1 MGLTDWFKQRFSRMA
16 NSTAMMSV
24 GNREVMTPIDN
35 ANAITEGF
43 NKTAAVYSIVMR
55 DAEKFGVIPRYV
67 YTVEDKEEKKLGA
80 DYSTKKYHKKY
91 NKKGY
96 EEQKVKDNDLAL
108 LLNRPNEYESQDA
121 FFTKLRAYYKASGE
135 AFIWLNR
142 GDVSN
147 LDDKAMMAK
156 PVLEMYVLPSQ
167 YVDVV
172 PDLGNM
178 FGVSDYILNC
188 GTKLRLG
195 KANVIHWKMPTLD
208 FDSTS
213 GEHLRGMTP
222 LRPGALTV
230 QQYKDATTSSV
241 RMYQN
246 DGAKGVLFNEQLGSL
261 SPTQESAIRGV
272 LDSKINNNDVK
283 GAVAWLQGKWDYVD
297 LGKGNTDLG
306 LLEGKTLTWKEL
318 CFLFNVPYYF
328 FNPEIAYADANRSMV
343 DWISNSIVPG
353 CKQLDGEMNRFLP
366 EAFGLKG
373 QVFIGSDVSELP
385 EVQEITYQLAER
397 LSKLWMI
404 KPNEVREIMGYESDG
419 VELDEYWLPS
429 GISPLSQFN
438 DGMDAAAQRLEDQGL
453 DDTNV

>member
-1 MGLTDWFKQRFSRMA
+1 MGLTDWFKNMFNRGALS
-16 NSTAMMSV
+16 STLWNV

-67 YTVEDKEEKKLGA
+67 YSAKNKEEK
-80 DYSTKKYHKKY
+80 SYHKTYQKKSFDAEKVN
-91 NKKGY
+91 NK
-96 EEQKVKDNDLAL
+96 LAE

-142 GDVSN
+142 GDIAE
-147 LDDKAMMAK
+147 LDTAASMKK

-188 GTKLRLG
+188 GKKLRLG
-195 KANVIHWKMPTLD
+195 KANVIHWKATNLD
-208 FDSTS
+208 FDLST
-213 GEHLRGMTP
+213 GEHLRGMTSM
-222 LRPGALTV
+222 RPGADTI
-230 QQYKDATTSSV
+230 QQYKDATKASV

-246 DGAKGVLFNEQLGSL
+246 DGAKGITFNEQLGSM
-261 SPTQESAIRGV
+261 SPTQEASLRGV
-272 LDSKINNNDVK
+272 IDKKINNNDVK
-283 GAVAWLQGKWDYVD
+283 GAVAYLQGKWGYVD
-297 LGKGNTDLG
+297 LGKSNTDLG
-306 LLEGKTLTWKEL
+306 LLEGKNLTWKEL

-353 CKQLDGEMNRFLP
+353 CKQLDGEMNRYLP

-385 EVQEITYQLAER
+385 EVQEITFQNAER

-404 KPNEVREIMGYESDG
+404 KPNEIRETLGYESDG
-419 VELDEYWLPS
+419 TELDEYWIPS

-438 DGMDAAAQRLEDQGL
+438 DGMDAAAQRLAEQGL
-453 DDTNV
+453 NDTNV

>member
-1 MGLTDWFKQRFSRMA
+1 MGLTDWFRNVFNRGG
-16 NSTAMMSV
+16 NSTSMFSV

-35 ANAITEGF
+35 TNAITEGF

-67 YTVEDKEEKKLGA
+67 YSAKNKEEK
-80 DYSTKKYHKKY
+80 SYHKTYQKKSFDAEKVD
-91 NKKGY
+91 NK
-96 EEQKVKDNDLAL
+96 LAE

-142 GDVSN
+142 GDIAE
-147 LDDKAMMAK
+147 LDTAAAMK
-156 PVLEMYVLPSQ
+156 KQVLEMYVLPSQ

-188 GTKLRLG
+188 GKKLRLG

-213 GEHLRGMTP
+213 GDHLRGMTP
-222 LRPGALTV
+222 LRPGALTL
-230 QQYKDATTSSV
+230 QQYKDSTTASV

-246 DGAKGVLFNEQLGSL
+246 DGAKGITFNEQLGSM
-261 SPTQESAIRGV
+261 SPSQEAALRGV
-272 LDSKINNNDVK
+272 IDKKINNNDVK
-283 GAVAWLQGKWDYVD
+283 GAVAYLQGKWGYVD
-297 LGKGNTDLG
+297 IGKSNTDLG
-306 LLEGKTLTWKEL
+306 LLEGKNLTWKEM

-353 CKQLDGEMNRFLP
+353 CKQLDGEMNRYLP

-385 EVQEITYQLAER
+385 EVQEITFQNAEKMA
-397 LSKLWMI
+397 KLWMI
-404 KPNEVREIMGYESDG
+404 TPNEVRETLGFESIPG
-419 VELDEYWLPS
+419 ELDEIWVTS
-429 GISPLSQFN
+429 GLTPLSQFN
-438 DGMDAAAQRLEDQGL
+438 DGMDAAAQMLAEQGL
-453 DDTNV
+453 NDTNV